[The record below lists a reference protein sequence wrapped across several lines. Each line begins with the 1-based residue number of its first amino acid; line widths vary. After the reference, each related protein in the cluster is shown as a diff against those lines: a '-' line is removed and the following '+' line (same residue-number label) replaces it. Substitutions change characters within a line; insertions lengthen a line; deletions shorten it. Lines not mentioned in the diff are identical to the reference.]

1 MSIVDYSSL
10 QASVS
15 NWMARSDLTAT
26 IPDFITISE
35 AEFNRKLRVNQ
46 MMATQ
51 STTPSAGTFELPA
64 DYLEWVRV
72 TWTGSLK
79 RSLQYVH
86 PSYLQSQFP
95 DTPTAT
101 PSMFTIEGSTD
112 NLGLVR
118 IMPID
123 PTAIDFT
130 YYQKITG
137 LSTSNTSNWL
147 LAAHPDVYLAGAMT
161 EGSVFTKDYQTAG
174 LWKERRDN
182 LLDEIKRLDQK
193 SRAPSSIRPIG
204 RNP

>member
-161 EGSVFTKDYQTAG
+161 EASVFTKDYQTAG
-174 LWKERRDN
+174 LWKDRRDN

>member
-1 MSIVDYSSL
+1 
-10 QASVS
+10 
-15 NWMARSDLTAT
+15 MARSDLTAT

-51 STTPSAGTFELPA
+51 STTPAAGTFELPA

-161 EGSVFTKDYQTAG
+161 EASVFTKDYQTAG
-174 LWKERRDN
+174 LWKDRRDN